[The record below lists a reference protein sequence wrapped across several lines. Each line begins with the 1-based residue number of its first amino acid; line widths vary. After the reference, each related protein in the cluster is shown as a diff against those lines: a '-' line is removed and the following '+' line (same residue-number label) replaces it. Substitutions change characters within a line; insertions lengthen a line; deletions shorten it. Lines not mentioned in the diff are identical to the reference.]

1 MKPLHVTIRT
11 HELRWPPCATARRTR
26 GTGPTAVKAPAQGS
40 RGVPRPPAERGRRG
54 SFTSPAPQFA
64 EWTAMATPAA
74 VRRMDRGAPAE
85 RPTRIRRTAP
95 GTRLPRTLG
104 PRAARPYTTVSAAL
118 ARTPHLSGLTQCR
131 GLCESG
137 TAGAASQPALWLAPK
152 PTVAGFVAGAH
163 AHARDPPLPRPVRGG
178 HGQPLL

>member
-1 MKPLHVTIRT
+1 MRDRATHRAPDARHAHGAQPSKHRHRGHAACHAPRRSAGVAALSRLPRRTSGSNMPL
-11 HELRWPPCATARRTR
+11 ATAARRR
-26 GTGPTAVKAPAQGS
+26 SDRPESDAPRRA
-40 RGVPRPPAERGRRG
+40 RG
-54 SFTSPAPQFA
+54 S
-64 EWTAMATPAA
+64 
-74 VRRMDRGAPAE
+74 
-85 RPTRIRRTAP
+85 
-95 GTRLPRTLG
+95 RTLG